1 MQYLN
6 LQSILLSKI
15 PCGIAIVFL
24 LFSVFPIETL
34 MAQDNPGI
42 SIQGTFKNSQSEVV
56 EDGSYPVTFKLYH
69 QATGGD
75 PVWEE
80 EAPVV
85 VSGGVYSHML
95 GTEEDLDPA
104 DFAQQVWLAVV
115 IDGFELSP
123 RTAFSYSPYSFSVE
137 NAQHALTADEVLC
150 SGAVGDVKHSI
161 LDPDQFAVVNGD
173 CWVPM
178 DGREMDPDDELRQ
191 ITGLTHVPQGGGM
204 FLRSQDFENSNND
217 PERDYNTDIATV
229 QDDEIGSHDHSM
241 STAGSHTHATGVIV
255 ELNAGDDAAVATYAW
270 WSRTGHGSTPATWRA
285 SGTTSV
291 QNQNNT
297 RSGETN
303 SSGSHTHDIHSTGGD
318 ETRPKNLNLWI
329 YIRIN

>member
-6 LQSILLSKI
+6 LQSVFLSKI

-24 LFSVFPIETL
+24 FFSVFPIETL
-34 MAQDNPGI
+34 IAQNPTI
-42 SIQGTFKNSQSEVV
+42 SIQGTLKNSQGEVV

-69 QATGGD
+69 EATGGG

-80 EAPVV
+80 ETSVV
-85 VSGGVYSHML
+85 VTGGVYSHML
-95 GTEEDLDPA
+95 GSEVDLVPAVFNDP
-104 DFAQQVWLAVV
+104 VWLGVV
-115 IDGFELSP
+115 IEGFELSP

-137 NAQHALTADEVLC
+137 FAQKVIC

-161 LDPDQFAVVNGD
+161 LDPDQFAAVNGD

-204 FLRSQDFENSNND
+204 FLRAQDFENSNND
-217 PERDYNTDIATV
+217 PDREHTTDIATV
-229 QDDEIGSHDHSM
+229 QEDDIKSHNHEMEEAGNHSHDLPNIAWKHFRSFEGKDGPDSPLKHTNTSSSDEIWLNE
-241 STAGSHTHATGVIV
+241 TEQAGAHTHPI
-255 ELNAGDDAAVATYAW
+255 L
-270 WSRTGHGSTPATWRA
+270 
-285 SGTTSV
+285 
-291 QNQNNT
+291 
-297 RSGETN
+297 
-303 SSGSHTHDIHSTGGD
+303 STGGD
-318 ETRPKNLNLWI
+318 ETRPKNLNFWI